1 MSAHVAELLGPPRT
15 APQRGVRTYA
25 GRVLCADVLALALTT
40 LIVALLSPTPSP
52 TGAVPIEPIAWSLAF
67 TGIVLAGAALR
78 GDYRAPMRPDLL
90 ELLRQVLTTTAVAA
104 ILVLT
109 ARVLIA
115 NDKYAAA
122 QTIRHWLGLL
132 PLLAGLRIVVLWR
145 ETRARR
151 HGLRTLPTLI
161 VGAGHIGQRVER
173 RLREEPELGLAPVAF
188 LDYVDGPAD
197 GPLAPLP
204 VHSPDG
210 DLRAL
215 VGELGIRHAIFAFP
229 YGGDG
234 VLPGIARRLWDLDV
248 TVGIVPRLFELGGE
262 RPVMAHLGGLP
273 VTAMS
278 QPAFTTWRM
287 HVKRA
292 FDAVCAAVALVV
304 LSPVLVAAA
313 LAVKLSLGSP
323 VIFRQRRL
331 GNDHH
336 GFDILKF
343 RTLRDVPEDAPEA
356 DAGWAAAVLNGEHP
370 VQSAAAGVE
379 ARLTPVTRFMRK
391 HSIDE
396 LPQLWNVLRGDMSLI
411 GPRPER
417 IDTAQQFAEVIEGY
431 RDRHRMRSG
440 LTGWAQ
446 VSGLRGE
453 TSLRDRVE
461 WDNHYIENW
470 TPWLDFKI
478 LLLTVPQLLRH
489 PRP

>member
-1 MSAHVAELLGPPRT
+1 VSAPVSELLGTR
-15 APQRGVRTYA
+15 RGVAPRGLRSYA
-25 GRVLCADVLALALTT
+25 GRVLAGDVLALAFTT
-40 LIVALLSPTPSP
+40 LLVAVISPTPSP
-52 TGAVPIEPIAWSLAF
+52 TGAVPVEPMGWSLAF
-67 TGIVLAGAALR
+67 TAIVLAGAALR

-90 ELLRQVLTTTAVAA
+90 ELLRQVLTTTAVSATF
-104 ILVLT
+104 VLT
-109 ARVLIA
+109 ARVLLA

-122 QTIRHWLGLL
+122 QVIRHWLALL
-132 PLLAGLRIVVLWR
+132 PLLAGVRIVVLWR

-173 RLREEPELGLAPVAF
+173 RLRAEPELGLTPVAF
-188 LDYVDGPAD
+188 LDHVTGPKE
-197 GPLAPLP
+197 GPEAPLP

-210 DLRAL
+210 DLEQL
-215 VGELGIRHAIFAFP
+215 VRGLDIRHAIFAFP

-234 VLPGIARRLWDLDV
+234 VLPEIARKLWEMDV
-248 TVGIVPRLFELGGE
+248 SVGIVPRLFELGGE
-262 RPVMAHLGGLP
+262 RPLMAHLGGLP
-273 VTAMS
+273 VTQMT
-278 QPAFTTWRM
+278 QPAFKTWRM
-287 HVKRA
+287 KVKYA
-292 FDAVCAAVALVV
+292 FDAICASIALVM
-304 LSPVLVAAA
+304 LAPILLAAA
-313 LAVKLSLGSP
+313 IAVRVSLGSP
-323 VIFRQRRL
+323 VIYRQRRM

-336 GFDILKF
+336 GFEILKF
-343 RTLRDVPEDAPEA
+343 RTLRDVPEGAPEA
-356 DAGWAAAVLNGEHP
+356 DAQWAAATVGGEP
-370 VQSAAAGVE
+370 VE
-379 ARLTPVTRFMRK
+379 AGAGLEDRMTPVTRFMRK

-417 IDTAQQFAEVIEGY
+417 VDTAALFAEVIDGY

-446 VSGLRGE
+446 VSGLRGA
-453 TSLRDRVE
+453 TSLTDRVE

-489 PRP
+489 PQP

>member
-1 MSAHVAELLGPPRT
+1 MSAPVSDLLGT
-15 APQRGVRTYA
+15 HRGVAPRGLRSYA
-25 GRVLCADVLALALTT
+25 GRVLVADVLALALTT
-40 LIVALLSPTPSP
+40 LLVALISPTPSP
-52 TGAVPIEPIAWSLAF
+52 TGAVPVEPMGWSLAF
-67 TGIVLAGAALR
+67 TAIVLAGAALR

-104 ILVLT
+104 IFVLT
-109 ARVLIA
+109 ARVLLA

-122 QTIRHWLGLL
+122 QIIRHWLALL

-161 VGAGHIGQRVER
+161 VGAGFIGQRVER
-173 RLREEPELGLAPVAF
+173 RLRAEPELGLRPVAF
-188 LDYVDGPAD
+188 LDFVDGPKD
-197 GPLAPLP
+197 GPVAPLP

-210 DLRAL
+210 DLEQL
-215 VGELGIRHAIFAFP
+215 VRELDIRHAIFAFP

-234 VLPGIARRLWDLDV
+234 VLPAIARRLWELDV
-248 TVGIVPRLFELGGE
+248 SVGIVPRLFELGGE
-262 RPVMAHLGGLP
+262 RPLMAHLGGLP
-273 VTAMS
+273 VSSMS
-278 QPAFTTWRM
+278 PAAFTTWRM
-287 HVKRA
+287 NVKYA
-292 FDAVCAAVALVV
+292 FDAVCAAIALVI
-304 LSPVLVAAA
+304 LSPVLLAAA
-313 LAVKLSLGSP
+313 LAVKVSLGSP
-323 VIFRQRRL
+323 ILFRQRRM

-336 GFDILKF
+336 GFEILKF
-343 RTLRDVPEDAPEA
+343 RTLRDVPEGAPEA
-356 DAGWAAAVLNGEHP
+356 DAQWAAAAVGGEP
-370 VQSAAAGVE
+370 APAGAGLE
-379 ARLTPVTRFMRK
+379 DRMTPATRFMRR

-417 IDTAQQFAEVIEGY
+417 VDTAQLFAEVIDGY

-446 VSGLRGE
+446 VSGLRGA
-453 TSLRDRVE
+453 TSLTDRVE

-489 PRP
+489 PQP